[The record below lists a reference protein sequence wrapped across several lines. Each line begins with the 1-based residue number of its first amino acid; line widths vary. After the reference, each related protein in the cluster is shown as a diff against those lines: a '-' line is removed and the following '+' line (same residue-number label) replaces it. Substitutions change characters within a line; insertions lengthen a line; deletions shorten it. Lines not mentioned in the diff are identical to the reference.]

1 MVFSPL
7 LMLRLVELDKRF
19 GSVVAVQ
26 SASLEILPGRVH
38 AVVGENGAGKSTLL
52 KMAAGILVPDAGEV
66 RIERQRMT
74 PHTAAEAIRRGIGM
88 VQQHFALI
96 EPFTALENVVLG
108 VEPTRNG
115 VLDLSVARAKVE
127 AIAADLGTKLPL
139 DAKVESLGVGDRQR
153 LEIARTLYRDARVL
167 ILDEP
172 TAVLTHGEAEALYRT
187 LRRLAAA
194 GRAVVV
200 VTHKLG
206 EVVDFA
212 DEVTVMRRGKI
223 MMASRELRKGAARD
237 EEIRE
242 ITEAIMGG
250 GVQELVRRSGRQLG
264 GTAIVM
270 SDVHYGRAL
279 QGVSFEVKAGE
290 IVGIAGVEG
299 NGQRELVE
307 VLSGLVTADAG
318 RVAVVER
325 ALLGKK
331 RMPAVAVVH
340 EDRQKDGL
348 VLDADVRDN
357 ALLGEHWCYSHW
369 GVLSLSAMNHDAR
382 ERLDRAQAPF
392 GLDTITRTLSGGNQQ
407 KIVIAR
413 AIAKIAMGASA
424 LVLAHP
430 TRGVDLGATR
440 AIHQEVLAAAA
451 KQVAVVVVSSDLA
464 ELRAVCDR
472 ILVLSR
478 GRIVRE
484 LTPAASDQ
492 EIGRAML
499 SAETP

>member
-1 MVFSPL
+1 
-7 LMLRLVELDKRF
+7 MLRLVELEKRF
-19 GSVVAVQ
+19 GSLLAVQ
-26 SASLEILPGRVH
+26 SANLEILPGRVH

-52 KMAAGILVPDAGEV
+52 KMAAGILEPDKGEV
-66 RIERQRMT
+66 RIDRQRMT

-108 VEPTRNG
+108 VEPTKNG
-115 VLDLSVARAKVE
+115 VLDLATARTKVE
-127 AIAADLGTKLPL
+127 AIAKDLGTTLPL

-153 LEIARTLYRDARVL
+153 LEIARALYRDARVL

-172 TAVLTHGEAEALYRT
+172 TAVLTHDEAAALYKT
-187 LRRLAAA
+187 LRKLAAG

-212 DEVTVMRRGKI
+212 DEVTVLRRGKI
-223 MMASRELRKGAARD
+223 MMASRELRKGPGRD
-237 EEIRE
+237 DELRE

-250 GVQELVRRSGRQLG
+250 GVQDLVRRDARQLG
-264 GTAIVM
+264 GTTIVM

-279 QGVSFEVKAGE
+279 RGLSFEVKAGE
-290 IVGIAGVEG
+290 IVGVAGVEG

-307 VLSGLVTADAG
+307 VLSGLAKPEHG

-325 ALLGKK
+325 ALLGQK
-331 RMPAVAVVH
+331 RIPTVAVVH
-340 EDRQKDGL
+340 EDRQREGL

-357 ALLGEHWCYSHW
+357 ALLGEHWRYASW
-369 GVLSLSAMNHDAR
+369 GVLSLVAMRRDAR

-392 GLDTITRTLSGGNQQ
+392 GLETITRTLSGGNQQ

-430 TRGVDLGATR
+430 TRGVDVGASL

-451 KQVAVVVVSSDLA
+451 KQVAVLVISSDLA

-478 GRIVRE
+478 GRIVQE
-484 LTPAASDQ
+484 LPPTASDQ
-492 EIGRAML
+492 QIGRAML
-499 SAETP
+499 AAEAP